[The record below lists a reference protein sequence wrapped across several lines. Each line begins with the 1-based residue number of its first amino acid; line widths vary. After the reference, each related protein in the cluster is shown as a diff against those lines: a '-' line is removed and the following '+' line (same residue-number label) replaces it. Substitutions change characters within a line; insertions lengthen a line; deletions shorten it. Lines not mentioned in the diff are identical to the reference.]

1 MACKGT
7 VLVVDDDPH
16 LVAFLMAAL
25 EEEGYQV
32 LSAVDGAALQ
42 LAHERPPDLILL
54 DIMMPIMDGVEV
66 TRRLRADPVTA
77 QIPIIIMSAR
87 HRLAVLGP
95 RLSVNDQLPKPFDLT
110 DLYKTV
116 ARWLPAA

>member
-16 LVAFLMAAL
+16 IVAFLTAAL
-25 EEEGYQV
+25 EEGGYQV

-42 LAHERPPDLILL
+42 LAHDRPPDLILL

-66 TRRLRADPVTA
+66 SRRLRADPVTA
-77 QIPIIIMSAR
+77 RIPIIVMSAR

-95 RLSVNDQLPKPFDLT
+95 RMSVNDQLPKPFDLT

-116 ARWLPAA
+116 ERWMPAA

>member
-1 MACKGT
+1 VACKGT

-25 EEEGYQV
+25 EEEGCQV

-66 TRRLRADPVTA
+66 SCRLRADPVTA

-95 RLSVNDQLPKPFDLT
+95 RLSVNDQLAKPFDLT
-110 DLYKTV
+110 ALYTTV
-116 ARWLPAA
+116 ARWMPAA